1 MLDNNNPKFESKT
14 VFLDLAP
21 NSKNNIL
28 KAKKDLKKESK
39 EIPNKKN
46 SVYSKQL
53 IINQKKKSD
62 DKFLLAN
69 TEMTLFQIVNKIDN
83 FCKENNLNYK
93 KEGIYNIKIYTK
105 NFQNFFDVEILHS
118 NPMNIVKII
127 RGKNTGN
134 NMKDLIT
141 KLFIDIIN
149 FE

>member
-1 MLDNNNPKFESKT
+1 
-14 VFLDLAP
+14 
-21 NSKNNIL
+21 
-28 KAKKDLKKESK
+28 
-39 EIPNKKN
+39 
-46 SVYSKQL
+46 
-53 IINQKKKSD
+53 
-62 DKFLLAN
+62 
-69 TEMTLFQIVNKIDN
+69 MTLYQIVNKIDN